1 MKIEQALRE
10 LGLTECRVRAVQQ
23 VDKRILE
30 DDQFNVD
37 QYVKREM
44 SVKIGEEILKKE
56 DVIEDN
62 TLFDS
67 FDKCY
72 RSEVFVFTRSELNK
86 LIKKLTET
94 R

>member
-1 MKIEQALRE
+1 MEIEQALQE
-10 LGLTECRVRAVQQ
+10 LGLTECRIRAFQQ

-30 DDQFNVD
+30 DAQFNVD

-62 TLFDS
+62 TGFDS

-72 RSEVFVFTRSELNK
+72 RPEVFVFTRSELNK